1 MLIPLIFPLLV
12 SLASATQKDADL
24 PRLND
29 ITATQAFINSSD
41 VVVIGFLEG
50 EESSSYKELAAAAQ
64 KVQSVPVAICSEKEV
79 WVEYGITSDTI
90 TLFRKAD
97 NYRENLVVAEAKK
110 VETDGLVNFFTINEV
125 RYITEY
131 NQVTAVGLFN
141 SEVKVHVLL
150 FANRGSKEFSV
161 LKKQLGALAPEFTG
175 KFLFVV
181 INGSAQSNFKA
192 LGYFGLDSKSLPRV
206 GIYDGGSDKK
216 WLMPAGEITAERVR
230 EFCHSFLQGDL
241 KDATG
246 EEAPKSEL

>member
-110 VETDGLVNFFTINEV
+110 VETDGLVNFFTINE
-125 RYITEY
+125 
-131 NQVTAVGLFN
+131 TAVGLFN